1 MYAVTNP
8 ATGEVEER
16 FETFTDRQ
24 VEEAVALADRTWREW
39 SRTSALDSR
48 IRLMHN
54 VVEIYRRRRDELADI
69 IHHEMGKSLE
79 EAAVEVEFSAQIYA
93 YYADHARE
101 LLADMPVDR
110 VAGGAAVV
118 RKLPVGPLLGIMP
131 WNYPYY
137 QVARFAGPNLLI
149 GNTVIL
155 KHASLCPKSSA
166 AMESAFLEAGFPH
179 GAFVNVYATTD
190 QVADII
196 ADPRVRGVSL
206 TGSERAGRAVAAEAG
221 RALKKVVCEL
231 GGNDPFIV
239 MSTDDLDETVR
250 YGVAARYENV
260 GQICN
265 GAKRFIIVDGLYDEF
280 LAKFADASRAL
291 DLAPLCSQEA
301 AENLSRQVHRAL
313 DEGATLVM
321 GDPDNHGARFSPTI
335 LADIPEGASARHE
348 EFFGPVSQFYRVSD
362 AGEALRVAND
372 SPYGLGSYVF
382 TTDTAEAEFFADGL
396 ETGMTYV
403 NEAGADSAEL
413 PFGGVKNS
421 GFGRELGVLGMREF
435 VNLKLVTRHARA

>member
-16 FETFTDRQ
+16 YETFTDGQ
-24 VEEAVALADRTWREW
+24 VEQAVSSADRIWREW
-39 SRTSALDSR
+39 SQVSSLDSR

-54 VVEIYRRRRDELADI
+54 VVEIYMRRRDELADI

-79 EAAVEVEFSAQIYA
+79 EAAGEVEFSAQIYA

-110 VAGGAAVV
+110 VSGGTAVV

-149 GNTVIL
+149 GNTVVL

-166 AMESAFLEAGFPH
+166 AMEAIFLEAGFPK
-179 GAFVNVYATTD
+179 GAFVNVYASID
-190 QVADII
+190 QVTGMI
-196 ADPRVRGVSL
+196 ADPRIRGVSL
-206 TGSERAGRAVAAEAG
+206 TGSERAGRQVAAEAG

-231 GGNDPFIV
+231 GGSDPFIV
-239 MSTDDLDETVR
+239 MSADDLDETVR
-250 YGVAARYENV
+250 YAVAARYENV

-265 GAKRFIIVDGLYDEF
+265 GAKRFIVVNDLYDDF
-280 LAKFADASRAL
+280 LSRFAEASRAL
-291 DLAPLCSQEA
+291 DLAPMCSEA
-301 AENLSRQVHRAL
+301 AAAHLSRQVHQAL
-313 DEGATLVM
+313 DEGARLVI
-321 GDPDNHGARFSPTI
+321 GDPDNRGASFSPTI
-335 LADIPEGASARHE
+335 LADIPEDASARRE
-348 EFFGPVSQFYRVSD
+348 EFFGPVAQFYRVSD

-382 TTDTAEAEFFADGL
+382 TTDTAEAEFFADGIQA
-396 ETGMTYV
+396 GMTYV

-421 GFGRELGVLGMREF
+421 GFGREMGELGMREF
-435 VNLKLVTRHARA
+435 VNLKLITRHEED